1 MAEASPS
8 CNVMRQRRRLM
19 AELSDLELLAELGV
33 ETTAEPKR
41 ALTPLQERIIAGFED
56 IQRFVAEHGHLP
68 RHGDDRDIFERLYAV
83 RLDRLCSLPE
93 ARELLASLD
102 RDGLLDGNGPT
113 AVAPGIGR
121 RCPARGTGHRA
132 GRIRRHHAVAP
143 CRAACGRRAAEEI
156 ANREKCE
163 DFETFKPQIERVQ
176 ADLAKGAREAKA
188 VDQTEVTLEEV
199 RPGNFFIVAGQMALI
214 ADTSDAFV
222 TEYERKDRRVRVIY
236 DNGTEA
242 TMLARSFQKALYR
255 DETARRITALSAGP
269 LFGDVAEPDD
279 LASGT
284 IYVLRSKSAHPYV
297 AEHRELIHKIGVTGQ
312 SVAHRVANARNDPTF
327 LLADVEVVAEYQLFN
342 INRSKMEG
350 LIHKA
355 LAAARLDLAAGDRF
369 GRTVQPREWFLI
381 PFQAID
387 DLISKISDGSVTQV
401 RYDPMEARFVPAET

>member
-1 MAEASPS
+1 
-8 CNVMRQRRRLM
+8 M

-83 RLDRLCSLPE
+83 RLDRLRSLPE

-102 RDGLLDGNGPT
+102 RDGLLDGNGPA
-113 AVAPGIGR
+113 AVAPQELGDDALLAELGITPGA
-121 RCPARGTGHRA
+121 PDDITQL
-132 GRIRRHHAVAP
+132 RHVAP
-143 CRAACGRRAAEEI
+143 RAEKRAAEEI

-387 DLISKISDGSVTQV
+387 DLTSKISDGSVTQV

>member
-1 MAEASPS
+1 
-8 CNVMRQRRRLM
+8 MRQRRRLM

-113 AVAPGIGR
+113 AVAPQELGDDALLAELGIAPG
-121 RCPARGTGHRA
+121 ASDDITQL
-132 GRIRRHHAVAP
+132 RHVAP
-143 CRAACGRRAAEEI
+143 RAERRAAEEI

-284 IYVLRSKSAHPYV
+284 IYVLRSKSAHPMSPS
-297 AEHRELIHKIGVTGQ
+297 TG
-312 SVAHRVANARNDPTF
+312 N
-327 LLADVEVVAEYQLFN
+327 
-342 INRSKMEG
+342 
-350 LIHKA
+350 
-355 LAAARLDLAAGDRF
+355 
-369 GRTVQPREWFLI
+369 
-381 PFQAID
+381 
-387 DLISKISDGSVTQV
+387 
-401 RYDPMEARFVPAET
+401 